1 MLVGDPGVGKTNLLA
16 YFTANP
22 SEQSANPGSST
33 APVFK
38 KNRQPTVGVEF
49 STTVVKHPNGKRIK
63 AQIWDTAGQERY
75 RAITNSHYRRAAGAV
90 LVYDTHDKRRWDGA
104 RRGGGEGGGGGEAGG
119 RAAAPFSQP
128 TNLGRPLTMPYHPT
142 QRPPYTASPNPNL
155 FIPPQLASRMRRT
168 RGCPR
173 SRPLQRMAAR
183 SRCQGAGFI
192 LFHLVGGRTWAY
204 AVCKPP
210 PPPPTA
216 DHTHT
221 G

>member
-1 MLVGDPGVGKTNLLA
+1 MRRRGSGSPPKHTFPHAQIVLVGDPGVGKTNLLA

-90 LVYDTHDKRRWDGA
+90 LVYDTHDKRRW
-104 RRGGGEGGGGGEAGG
+104 GGRAGMEGGGMEGGG
-119 RAAAPFSQP
+119 RRP
-128 TNLGRPLTMPYHPT
+128 TVSL
-142 QRPPYTASPNPNL
+142 
-155 FIPPQLASRMRRT
+155 PPQR
-168 RGCPR
+168 
-173 SRPLQRMAAR
+173 
-183 SRCQGAGFI
+183 
-192 LFHLVGGRTWAY
+192 LVQPNFQPPTS
-204 AVCKPP
+204 PP
-210 PPPPTA
+210 PSPP
-216 DHTHT
+216 
-221 G
+221 